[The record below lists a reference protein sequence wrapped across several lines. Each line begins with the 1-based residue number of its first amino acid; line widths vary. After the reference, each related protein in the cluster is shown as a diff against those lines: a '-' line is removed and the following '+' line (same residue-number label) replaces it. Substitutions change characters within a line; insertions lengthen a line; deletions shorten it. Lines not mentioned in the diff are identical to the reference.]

1 MQVNNKRLCGR
12 TDMNDITKLFEEESS
27 KAFNQVDDEALGQ
40 LGTELE
46 RIKAVQDKIETAE
59 TMIKKLKDEE
69 QLLADSITDLLQSK
83 GLSELKLTDGSKV
96 TTKEQLYCSIKDNN
110 KEEAFAWVRDQ
121 GDGDIIKNLVSVDFK
136 KGEDNI
142 SKKFKQLAEDSGLIP
157 NETSTIHNS
166 TLRSYLNAKLRDGVD
181 FDETLFGIYR
191 LNKVNIKQ

>member
-1 MQVNNKRLCGR
+1 
-12 TDMNDITKLFEEESS
+12 MNDITKLFEEESS

-96 TTKEQLYCSIKDNN
+96 TTKEQLYCSIKEDY
-110 KEEAFAWVRDQ
+110 KDKAFSWVREQ

-136 KGEDNI
+136 KGED
-142 SKKFKQLAEDSGLIP
+142 KVALKFKQLAEDSGLIP

-181 FDETLFGIYR
+181 FDETMFGVYR

>member
-1 MQVNNKRLCGR
+1 MNN
-12 TDMNDITKLFEEESS
+12 ITKLFEEEST

-59 TMIKKLKDEE
+59 TMIKKLKE

-83 GLSELKLTDGSKV
+83 GLSELKLTDGSQV
-96 TTKEQLYCSIKDNN
+96 TTKEQLYCSITNDN
-110 KEEAFAWVRDQ
+110 KEKAFAWVRDQ

-136 KGEDNI
+136 KGEDKI

-181 FDETLFGIYR
+181 FDETLFGVYR

>member
-1 MQVNNKRLCGR
+1 
-12 TDMNDITKLFEEESS
+12 MNDITKLFEEEST
-27 KAFNQVDDEALGQ
+27 KAFNQVDDEAIGQ

-46 RIKAVQDKIETAE
+46 RMKAIQEKIIATEE
-59 TMIKKLKDEE
+59 MVKKLQYEE
-69 QLLADSITDLLQSK
+69 QLLADSITDLLQSR
-83 GLSELKLTDGSKV
+83 GVSELKLTDGSWV
-96 TTKEQLYCSIKDNN
+96 TTRESLRCAITVEN
-110 KEEAFAWVRDQ
+110 KEKAFAWIRSQ
-121 GDGDIIKNLVSVDFK
+121 GDEDIIKNLVSVDFK

-181 FDETLFGIYR
+181 FDETLFSVNR